1 MMRIILIIIHDII
14 PIVVN
19 VVDGHMMRVPAPNNK
34 MMGKRFLKYLKFFET
49 LNVNL
54 KSAATDDQ
62 QQNENKGSAR
72 QERRRSNRR

>member
-54 KSAATDDQ
+54 
-62 QQNENKGSAR
+62 
-72 QERRRSNRR
+72 

>member
-1 MMRIILIIIHDII
+1 
-14 PIVVN
+14 
-19 VVDGHMMRVPAPNNK
+19 MMRVPAPNNK